1 VFGTG
6 NEAPMIRQLKE
17 IIQREPYKR
26 IKKEKYVKMAW
37 TLLQLFIIKKSI
49 CNSISKLN
57 MIMSC
62 RSINVH

>member
-1 VFGTG
+1 MFGTG